1 MYIYFTPFN
10 RTRTKT
16 ATQISSEH
24 IPSEHMYGRTLR
36 DKLCRFYINYIIWII
51 WYEYIWMPRVN
62 PNRKYFSPWQL
73 SIYSSFLNETRK
85 RNPANFHY
93 FRSSILNIIES
104 LQGRV
109 FLRACQGH
117 VCMHLLNLVPG
128 ILFPSY
134 QNNSLLVAEVKK
146 SSFKQ
151 EAFFKIFKSSDVFG
165 KIKS

>member
-1 MYIYFTPFN
+1 MSKK
-10 RTRTKT
+10 TRTWSPKWTQGRHGQNLQDKT
-16 ATQISSEH
+16 PMSIF
-24 IPSEHMYGRTLR
+24 IYNIL
-36 DKLCRFYINYIIWII
+36 
-51 WYEYIWMPRVN
+51 YESYDMNIWMPRVN

-146 SSFKQ
+146 SSLKQ
-151 EAFFKIFKSSDVFG
+151 EAFFNSSDVFG

>member
-1 MYIYFTPFN
+1 MDARP
-10 RTRTKT
+10 TRTKS
-16 ATQISSEH
+16 ARQNSNVH
-24 IPSEHMYGRTLR
+24 
-36 DKLCRFYINYIIWII
+36 FYIL
-51 WYEYIWMPRVN
+51 YESYDMNIWMPRVN

-146 SSFKQ
+146 SSLKQ
-151 EAFFKIFKSSDVFG
+151 EAFFNSSDVFG